1 MVYYKVCFEIKKGV
15 LRAKQKYIPKLMV
28 KIGNF
33 SINSP
38 LKELTEKGSEKL
50 LGFALGAKT
59 MQTEREGRRS
69 TELYSFSSEGQT

>member
-15 LRAKQKYIPKLMV
+15 LWAKQKCIPKLMV

-38 LKELTEKGSEKL
+38 LKELTEQGSEKFFQEIFDFF
-50 LGFALGAKT
+50 GDSDPIRG
-59 MQTEREGRRS
+59 
-69 TELYSFSSEGQT
+69 